1 MLVRALYLCA
11 LWSAI
16 SLLTTLVMG
25 SRLRR
30 SDSALSFLW
39 LTGVIL
45 VGNFIAIFTFG
56 RLLEIFGLSLL
67 AFFFGL
73 YWIIRLR
80 DWNAPAQVT
89 WSMTLMTTGLFVIYT
104 FLLTAFSPL
113 NPLSFVFALMFFFLE
128 AITLTLALA
137 HMHESLDVVCRV
149 RWHRL
154 LEKLDPVPGYLPM
167 VSLQVPAYNEPVEV
181 VEKTLKSLAELN
193 YPNFEVLVVD
203 NNTPL
208 QATWRPLE
216 EICRRLGPNF
226 HCLHLDQWP
235 GYKSGALNFAVTQT
249 DPRAEILGIIDAD
262 YQVDPNFLNELVP
275 AFADPQVAFV
285 QTPQDYND
293 STGDVF
299 SESMYRGYKY
309 FFEVSMPSRNERN
322 AIIFAGTMGL
332 IRKSVLEE
340 IGGWDEWCITEDA
353 EASLRIL
360 KKGYQSLYVNRSFGS
375 GMMPINFEGLKKQR
389 FRWCFGGIQILKK
402 HWEALM
408 PWAHLVDPGNKLTL
422 AQRYYYLVGGLGWFS
437 DVFNLL
443 FAFFLVMG
451 AVFNMFSSP
460 IKIRPLTDTVL
471 IIPAVFLFLHIL
483 RFIWVLRNR
492 LRVSIGTAVA
502 TMYNF
507 FSLGWVVTLA
517 CIQGLVQRE
526 GVFLRTPKGTSASK
540 AWHAIQVTQWETAIG
555 IVCILAG
562 LFAFGSDR
570 NWRTFS
576 LCILLIWQ
584 GSLYLAAPLYSLLSL
599 KREVALGGTV
609 PVQVTDQG
617 KPVLEQLAAR
627 WVVAFSM
634 VLIGAFSLIRF
645 LPAPTGLPDYVR
657 FLPEDIASAVDFSPE
672 QSAGREP
679 GATASPVLT
688 TVPGTPEVPTPTLGA
703 TGATATVTASSANCR
718 ARPRG
723 GAERIIFLYKDQQV
737 EIVGRNDDPG
747 NPWWFIKIPDSTGR
761 CWLWSMT
768 ASMNGSIEDIPVT
781 SERGTPGESQ

>member
-1 MLVRALYLCA
+1 MLVRALYISA
-11 LWSAI
+11 LWFAI
-16 SLLTTLVMG
+16 SLFGTLIMG

-30 SDSALSFLW
+30 TDFSLSLLW

-45 VGNFIAIFTFG
+45 TGNLIAIFTFG

-67 AFFFGL
+67 AFSFGL
-73 YWIIRLR
+73 YWIIQLR
-80 DWNAPAQVT
+80 DWNAPGQVT
-89 WSMTLMTTGLFVIYT
+89 WAMTLMTTGLFVSYT

-113 NPLSFVFALMFFFLE
+113 NPLSFIFALIFFFLE

-154 LEKLDPVPGYLPM
+154 VDKLEPVPGYQPM

-181 VEKTLKSLAELN
+181 VEKTLNSLAQLN
-193 YPNFEVLVVD
+193 YPNLEVLVVD

-208 QATWRPLE
+208 QETWRPLE
-216 EICRRLGPNF
+216 EICRKLGPNF

-249 DPRAEILGIIDAD
+249 DPTAEIIGIIDAD
-262 YQVDPNFLNELVP
+262 YEVDPNFLAELVP

-285 QTPQDYND
+285 QTPQDYSD
-293 STGDVF
+293 YKGDVF
-299 SESMYRGYKY
+299 SESTYRGYKY

-360 KKGYQSLYVNRSFGS
+360 KKGYQSLYVNRAFGS

-408 PWAHLVDPGNKLTL
+408 PWAHWVDPENKLTL

-443 FAFFLVMG
+443 FAFFLVLG
-451 AVFNMFSSP
+451 AVFNLFSSP
-460 IKIRPLTDTVL
+460 VKVRPLTDTVL
-471 IIPAVFLFLHIL
+471 IIPAVFLVLHIL

-492 LRVSIGTAVA
+492 LRVSMDMAVA

-507 FSLGWVVTLA
+507 FSLGWAVTLA

-526 GVFLRTPKGTSASK
+526 GVFLRTPKTTTSSK
-540 AWHAIQVTQWETAIG
+540 AWRAIQVTQWETAIG
-555 IVCILAG
+555 LICVLAG
-562 LFAFGSDR
+562 LLAFGTDR

-599 KREVALGGTV
+599 NREAALGGTA

-627 WVVAFSM
+627 WVMAFSM

-645 LPAPTGLPDYVR
+645 LPTPPGLPDYVR
-657 FLPEDIASAVDFSPE
+657 FLPQDSSSPADFSPE
-672 QSAGREP
+672 QTLGREP
-679 GATASPVLT
+679 QATAISPMLL
-688 TVPGTPEVPTPTLGA
+688 TPEVPMPTLGA
-703 TGATATVTASSANCR
+703 TGATATV
-718 ARPRG
+718 
-723 GAERIIFLYKDQQV
+723 
-737 EIVGRNDDPG
+737 
-747 NPWWFIKIPDSTGR
+747 
-761 CWLWSMT
+761 
-768 ASMNGSIEDIPVT
+768 
-781 SERGTPGESQ
+781 

>member
-30 SDSALSFLW
+30 SDSALSLLW

-45 VGNFIAIFTFG
+45 AGNLIAIFTFG
-56 RLLEIFGLSLL
+56 RLLEIFGFSLL
-67 AFFFGL
+67 AFIFGL

-89 WSMTLMTTGLFVIYT
+89 WGMTLMTTGLFVIYT

-113 NPLSFVFALMFFFLE
+113 NPLSFLFALIFFFLE
-128 AITLTLALA
+128 AITLLMALA

-154 LEKLDPVPGYLPM
+154 VEKLEPVPGYLPM
-167 VSLQVPAYNEPVEV
+167 VSLQVPAYNEPVEI
-181 VEKTLKSLAELN
+181 VEKTLNSLAQLN
-193 YPNFEVLVVD
+193 YPNYEVLVVD
-203 NNTPL
+203 NNTP
-208 QATWRPLE
+208 QQETWRPLE

-249 DPRAEILGIIDAD
+249 DPRAEIIGIIDAD
-262 YQVDPNFLNELVP
+262 YEVDSNFLQELVP

-285 QTPQDYND
+285 QTPQDYSN
-293 STGDVF
+293 SKGEVF
-299 SESMYRGYKY
+299 SESTYHGYKY

-360 KKGYQSLYVNRSFGS
+360 KKGYRSLYINRAFGS
-375 GMMPINFEGLKKQR
+375 GLMPMNFEGLKKQR

-408 PWAHLVDPGNKLTL
+408 PWAHWVDPENQLTL
-422 AQRYYYLVGGLGWFS
+422 AQRYYYLLGGLGWFS

-443 FAFFLVMG
+443 FAFFLVLG
-451 AVFNMFSSP
+451 AVFNLFSSP
-460 IKIRPLTDTVL
+460 IKVRPLTDTVL
-471 IIPAVFLFLHIL
+471 IIPATFLFLHIL
-483 RFIWVLRNR
+483 RFVWVLRNR
-492 LRVSIGTAVA
+492 LRVSMGMAVA

-507 FSLGWVVTLA
+507 FSLGWAVTLA

-526 GVFLRTPKGTSASK
+526 GVFLRTPKATSSSK
-540 AWHAIQVTQWETAIG
+540 AWHAIQVTQWETALGLIC
-555 IVCILAG
+555 VLAG
-562 LFAFGSDR
+562 LLAFGTDR

-599 KREVALGGTV
+599 KREAALGV
-609 PVQVTDQG
+609 PVRITEQG

-645 LPAPTGLPDYVR
+645 LPSPATVPGYVR
-657 FLPEDIASAVDFSPE
+657 FLPAGDSTIIDLSSQQVG
-672 QSAGREP
+672 GREP
-679 GATASPVLT
+679 EATASPGLA
-688 TVPGTPEVPTPTLGA
+688 TPALETPTLA
-703 TGATATVTASSANCR
+703 VTGATATVKVESANCR
-718 ARPRG
+718 AKPKSN
-723 GAERIIFLYKDQQV
+723 AEKITVLYKDQQL
-737 EIVGRNDDPG
+737 EIVGRNEDTS
-747 NPWWFIKIPDSTGR
+747 NPWWYIRIPDSKGN
-761 CWLWSMT
+761 CWLWGMT
-768 ASMNGSIEDIPVT
+768 AKMTGTVEEIPIVK
-781 SERGTPGESQ
+781 

>member
-1 MLVRALYLCA
+1 MLVRLLYLSA
-11 LWSAI
+11 LWFAI
-16 SLLTTLVMG
+16 SLFATLVMG

-30 SDSALSFLW
+30 RDFSLSLLW

-45 VGNFIAIFTFG
+45 LGNFIAIFTFG
-56 RLLEIFGLSLL
+56 RLLEIFGFSLL
-67 AFFFGL
+67 AFSFGL
-73 YWIIRLR
+73 YWIIRLN
-80 DWNAPAQVT
+80 DWNAPGQVT
-89 WSMTLMTTGLFVIYT
+89 WAMTLITTALFIIYT
-104 FLLTAFSPL
+104 FMLTAFSPL
-113 NPLSFVFALMFFFLE
+113 NPLSFVFALIFFFLE
-128 AITLTLALA
+128 AITLVLALT

-149 RWHRL
+149 EWHRL
-154 LEKLDPVPGYLPM
+154 VENLDPIPEYLPM

-181 VEKTLKSLAELN
+181 VEKTLNSLAALN
-193 YPNFEVLVVD
+193 YPNYEVLVVD

-216 EICRRLGPNF
+216 EICRKLGPNF

-249 DPRAEILGIIDAD
+249 DPRAEIIGIIDAD
-262 YQVDPNFLNELVP
+262 YEVDPNFLRELVP

-285 QTPQDYND
+285 QTPQDYSD
-293 STGDVF
+293 SQGDVF
-299 SESMYRGYKY
+299 SESTYRGYRY

-360 KKGYQSLYVNRSFGS
+360 KKGYQSLYINRSFGR

-408 PWAHLVDPGNKLTL
+408 PWAHLVDPENKLTL
-422 AQRYYYLVGGLGWFS
+422 AQRYYYLVGGIGWFS

-443 FAFFLVMG
+443 FAFFLVLG
-451 AVFNMFSSP
+451 AVFNIFSSP
-460 IKIRPLTDTVL
+460 IKVRPLTDTVL

-492 LRVSIGTAVA
+492 LRISLEMAVA

-507 FSLGWVVTLA
+507 FSLGWAVTLA

-526 GVFLRTPKGTSASK
+526 GVFLRTPKTSASSK
-540 AWHAIQVTQWETAIG
+540 AWHAIQVTQWETTVGLI
-555 IVCILAG
+555 CIFAG
-562 LFAFGSDR
+562 LFAFGFER

-599 KREVALGGTV
+599 RREAALGATV
-609 PVQVTDQG
+609 RVTEQG
-617 KPVLEQLAAR
+617 KPMMEQLAAR
-627 WVVAFSM
+627 WVLAFSM

-645 LPAPTGLPDYVR
+645 LPSPTGLPAYAR
-657 FLPEDIASAVDFSPE
+657 FLPVDLSPE
-672 QSAGREP
+672 QAMGVE
-679 GATASPVLT
+679 
-688 TVPGTPEVPTPTLGA
+688 PEVTPMPAAPDAVT
-703 TGATATVTASSANCR
+703 ATATLPSSATGIATIKVESANCR
-718 ARPRG
+718 EKPRG
-723 GAERIIFLYKDQQV
+723 NADKVTFLYRDQEV
-737 EIVGRNDDPG
+737 EILGRNDDLT
-747 NPWWFIKIPDSTGR
+747 NPWWYVKIPDGSGN
-761 CWLWSMT
+761 CWLWGMT
-768 ASMNGSIEDIPVT
+768 ATMKGSIEEIPVV
-781 SERGTPGESQ
+781 R

>member
-16 SLLTTLVMG
+16 SLFTTLVMG

-30 SDSALSFLW
+30 SDSALSLLW

-45 VGNFIAIFTFG
+45 AGNLIAIFTFG

-67 AFFFGL
+67 AFICGL
-73 YWIIRLR
+73 YWILRLR
-80 DWNAPAQVT
+80 DWNAPGQVT
-89 WSMTLMTTGLFVIYT
+89 WSMTLITTGLFVIYT

-113 NPLSFVFALMFFFLE
+113 NPLSFVFALIFFFLE
-128 AITLTLALA
+128 AITLLLALA
-137 HMHESLDVVCRV
+137 HMHESLDVVCRI

-154 LEKLDPVPGYLPM
+154 VEKLEPIPGYLPM
-167 VSLQVPAYNEPVEV
+167 VCLQVPAYNEPVEV
-181 VEKTLKSLAELN
+181 VEKTLKSLAGLS
-193 YPNFEVLVVD
+193 YPNFEVQVVD
-203 NNTPL
+203 NNTPR
-208 QATWRPLE
+208 QETWRPLE
-216 EICRRLGPNF
+216 EICRKLGPNF

-262 YQVDPNFLNELVP
+262 YEVHPDFLRELVP

-285 QTPQDYND
+285 QTPQDYSD
-293 STGDVF
+293 SKGDVF
-299 SESMYRGYKY
+299 SESIYHGYKY

-360 KKGYQSLYVNRSFGS
+360 KKGYRSLYINRAFGS
-375 GMMPINFEGLKKQR
+375 GLMPINFEGLKKQR

-408 PWAHLVDPGNKLTL
+408 PWAPLVDPENKLTL
-422 AQRYYYLVGGLGWFS
+422 AQRYYYLIGGLGWFS

-443 FAFFLVMG
+443 FAFFLVLG
-451 AVFNMFSSP
+451 AVFNIFSSP

-471 IIPAVFLFLHIL
+471 IIPALFLFLHIL

-492 LRVSIGTAVA
+492 LRVSIGMAIA

-507 FSLGWVVTLA
+507 FSLGWAVTLA

-526 GVFLRTPKGTSASK
+526 GVFLRTPKTTTSSK
-540 AWHAIQVTQWETAIG
+540 SWRAIQVTQWETAIG
-555 IVCILAG
+555 IICVFAG
-562 LFAFGSDR
+562 LLAFGADR
-570 NWRTFS
+570 NWRTLS

-599 KREVALGGTV
+599 NREAALGALP
-609 PVQVTDQG
+609 PVRVAEQG

-645 LPAPTGLPDYVR
+645 LPDPAGLPDYAR
-657 FLPEDIASAVDFSPE
+657 FLPANALSEEILSPR
-672 QSAGREP
+672 QVTGREP
-679 GATASPVLT
+679 QATDAPAL
-688 TVPGTPEVPTPTLGA
+688 PTATLAA
-703 TGATATVTASSANCR
+703 TGATATVTVESANCR
-718 ARPRG
+718 AKPRG
-723 GAERIIFLYKDQQV
+723 GAERVTFLYKDQQV
-737 EIVGRNDDPG
+737 EIVGRNDDPA
-747 NPWWFIKIPDSTGR
+747 NPWWYVKIPDSDKN
-761 CWLWSMT
+761 CWLWGMASKMT
-768 ASMNGSIEDIPVT
+768 GSVEEIPIVKP
-781 SERGTPGESQ
+781 R

>member
-1 MLVRALYLCA
+1 MLIRALYLCA

-16 SLLTTLVMG
+16 SLLTTLIVG

-30 SDSALSFLW
+30 SDSALSLLW

-45 VGNFIAIFTFG
+45 AGNFIAIFTFG

-67 AFFFGL
+67 AFLFGL

-80 DWNAPAQVT
+80 DWNAPAQAT
-89 WSMTLMTTGLFVIYT
+89 WSMTLMTTGLFVVYT

-113 NPLSFVFALMFFFLE
+113 NPLSFIFALMFFFLE

-154 LEKLDPVPGYLPM
+154 VEKLEPVPGYLPM
-167 VSLQVPAYNEPVEV
+167 VSLQVPAYNEPVEIV
-181 VEKTLKSLAELN
+181 QKTLNSLARLN

-216 EICRRLGPNF
+216 EICRQLGPNF

-249 DPRAEILGIIDAD
+249 DPRAEIIGIIDAD
-262 YQVDPNFLNELVP
+262 YEVDPNFLQELVP
-275 AFADPQVAFV
+275 AFADPQVAFI
-285 QTPQDYND
+285 QTPQDY
-293 STGDVF
+293 SESKGDVF
-299 SESMYRGYKY
+299 SESTYHGYKY

-360 KKGYQSLYVNRSFGS
+360 KKGYRSLYINQAFGS
-375 GMMPINFEGLKKQR
+375 GLMPINFEGLKKQR

-408 PWAHLVDPGNKLTL
+408 PWAHMVDPENKLTL

-451 AVFNMFSSP
+451 AVFNFFSSP
-460 IKIRPLTDTVL
+460 VKVRPLTDTVL
-471 IIPAVFLFLHIL
+471 IIPAVFLVLHIL

-492 LRVSIGTAVA
+492 LRISFGMAVA

-507 FSLGWVVTLA
+507 FSLGWAVTLA

-526 GVFLRTPKGTSASK
+526 GVFLRTPKSTSASK
-540 AWHAIQVTQWETAIG
+540 SWHAIQVTQWETAFGVI
-555 IVCILAG
+555 CILAG
-562 LFAFGSDR
+562 LLAFGSDR

-599 KREVALGGTV
+599 KREAALGAA
-609 PVQVTDQG
+609 PAVQVMDQG
-617 KPVLEQLAAR
+617 KPVMEQLAAR

-645 LPAPTGLPDYVR
+645 LPAPAGLPDYAR
-657 FLPEDIASAVDFSPE
+657 FLPEDSASAVDFSPE

-679 GATASPVLT
+679 GSTASPG
-688 TVPGTPEVPTPTLGA
+688 PATPEVPTPTLAA
-703 TGATATVTASSANCR
+703 TGAIATITVESANCR
-718 ARPRG
+718 AKPRPG
-723 GAERIIFLYKDQQV
+723 GERVTFLYKDQQV
-737 EIVGRNDDPG
+737 EIVGRNDTPA
-747 NPWWFIKIPDSTGR
+747 NPWWYVKIPDSEDH
-761 CWLWSMT
+761 CWLWGMT
-768 ASMNGSIEDIPVT
+768 ATITGNVEEIPIIK
-781 SERGTPGESQ
+781 

>member
-1 MLVRALYLCA
+1 MLVRALYLSA
-11 LWSAI
+11 LWFAF
-16 SLLTTLVMG
+16 SLFATLIIG

-30 SDSALSFLW
+30 SDSALSLLW

-45 VGNFIAIFTFG
+45 AGNLIAIFTFG
-56 RLLEIFGLSLL
+56 RLLEIFGFSLL
-67 AFFFGL
+67 AFGFGL
-73 YWIIRLR
+73 YWIILLR
-80 DWNAPAQVT
+80 DWNAPGQVT
-89 WSMTLMTTGLFVIYT
+89 WAMTLITTGLFVIYT
-104 FLLTAFSPL
+104 FMLTAFSPL
-113 NPLSFVFALMFFFLE
+113 NPLSFIFALMFFFLE
-128 AITLTLALA
+128 AITLLLALA
-137 HMHESLDVVCRV
+137 HMHESLDVVCRI

-154 LEKLDPVPGYLPM
+154 IEKLEPVPGYLPM
-167 VSLQVPAYNEPVEV
+167 VSLQVPAYNEPIEV
-181 VEKTLKSLAELN
+181 VQKTLGSLARLN
-193 YPNFEVLVVD
+193 YPNYEVLVVD

-216 EICRRLGPNF
+216 EICRKLGPNF

-249 DPRAEILGIIDAD
+249 DPRAEIIGIIDAD
-262 YQVDPNFLNELVP
+262 YDVDPDFLLELVP
-275 AFADPQVAFV
+275 AFADSQVAFV
-285 QTPQDYND
+285 QTPQDYSD
-293 STGDVF
+293 SKGEVF
-299 SESMYRGYKY
+299 SESTYRGYKY

-360 KKGYQSLYVNRSFGS
+360 KKGYQSLYINKAFGS
-375 GMMPINFEGLKKQR
+375 GLMPFNFEGLKKQR

-408 PWAHLVDPGNKLTL
+408 PWSHWVDPENKLTL

-443 FAFFLVMG
+443 FAFFLVLG
-451 AVFNMFSSP
+451 AVFNLFSSP
-460 IKIRPLTDTVL
+460 VQVRPLTDTVL

-492 LRVSIGTAVA
+492 LRVSLGTAVA

-507 FSLGWVVTLA
+507 FSLGWAVTLA

-526 GVFLRTPKGTSASK
+526 GVFLRTPKTTTSSK
-540 AWHAIQVTQWETAIG
+540 ACRAIQVTQWETAIG
-555 IVCILAG
+555 SICILVG
-562 LFAFGSDR
+562 LLAFGSDR

-584 GSLYLAAPLYSLLSL
+584 GSLYIAAPLYSLLSL
-599 KREVALGGTV
+599 NREASLGAHVRITE
-609 PVQVTDQG
+609 QG
-617 KPVLEQLAAR
+617 RPVLEQLAAR

-645 LPAPTGLPDYVR
+645 LPSPAGLPEYVR
-657 FLPEDIASAVDFSPE
+657 FLPADSLPSVEAPAE
-672 QSAGREP
+672 QVGGRERD
-679 GATASPVLT
+679 
-688 TVPGTPEVPTPTLGA
+688 PGTS
-703 TGATATVTASSANCR
+703 ATATIKVESANCR
-718 ARPRG
+718 SRPRG
-723 GAERIIFLYKDQQV
+723 GGDIVTILYQGQEV
-737 EIVGRNDDPG
+737 EIVGRNADLS
-747 NPWWFIKIPDSTGR
+747 NPWWYVKIPNLSGN
-761 CWLWSMT
+761 CWLWGMT
-768 ASMNGSIEDIPVT
+768 TTMTGNLDKIPII
-781 SERGTPGESQ
+781 Q

>member
-1 MLVRALYLCA
+1 MLIRLLYLSA
-11 LWSAI
+11 IWFAI
-16 SLLTTLVMG
+16 SLLATLILG

-30 SDSALSFLW
+30 SDSIVSLLW

-45 VGNFIAIFTFG
+45 AGNLIAILTFG
-56 RLLEIFGLSLL
+56 KLLEIFSFSLATFL
-67 AFFFGL
+67 FGV

-80 DWNAPAQVT
+80 DWNAPGQVT
-89 WSMTLMTTGLFVIYT
+89 WAMTLMTTGLFVIYT

-113 NPLSFVFALMFFFLE
+113 NPLSFIFALLFFFLE
-128 AITLTLALA
+128 AITLMLALA
-137 HMHESLDVVCRV
+137 HMHESLDVVCRI

-154 LEKLDPVPGYLPM
+154 VEKLEPIPGYEPM

-181 VEKTLKSLAELN
+181 VEKTLKSLAALN

-203 NNTPL
+203 NNTPR
-208 QATWRPLE
+208 QETWRPLE
-216 EICRRLGPNF
+216 EICRKLGPNF

-235 GYKSGALNFAVTQT
+235 GYKSGALNFALTQT
-249 DPRAEILGIIDAD
+249 DPRAEIIGIIDAD
-262 YQVDPNFLNELVP
+262 YEIHADFLRELVP
-275 AFADPQVAFV
+275 AFADPQVAFL
-285 QTPQDYND
+285 QTPQDYSD
-293 STGDVF
+293 AKGDVF

-360 KKGYQSLYVNRSFGS
+360 KKGYQSLYINRSFGS

-408 PWAHLVDPGNKLTL
+408 PWAHWVDPQNRLTI

-451 AVFNMFSSP
+451 AIFNLFSSP
-460 IKIRPLTDTVL
+460 IKVRPLTDTVL
-471 IIPAVFLFLHIL
+471 IIPAVFLVLHIL

-492 LRVSIGTAVA
+492 LRVSMGMAVA

-507 FSLGWVVTLA
+507 FSLGWAVTLA

-526 GVFLRTPKGTSASK
+526 GVFLRTPKATNSSK

-555 IVCILAG
+555 ITCVLAGILA
-562 LFAFGSDR
+562 FGFDR

-576 LCILLIWQ
+576 LCILLSWQ

-599 KREVALGGTV
+599 KREAAMGV
-609 PVQVTDQG
+609 PARITEQG
-617 KPVLEQLAAR
+617 RPMLEQLAAR
-627 WVVAFSM
+627 WVMAFSM

-645 LPAPTGLPDYVR
+645 LPSPTALPGYAR
-657 FLPEDIASAVDFSPE
+657 FLPADLSP
-672 QSAGREP
+672 QQVIGSEP
-679 GATASPVLT
+679 PATAPTAAPGLT
-688 TVPGTPEVPTPTLGA
+688 ASTTATPTLPSQASGIA
-703 TGATATVTASSANCR
+703 TIKVDSANCR
-718 ARPRG
+718 ERPRG
-723 GAERIIFLYKDQQV
+723 GADKVVFLYRGQQV
-737 EIVGRNDDPG
+737 EVLGRNDDAL
-747 NPWWFIKIPDSTGR
+747 NPWWYVKIPDGSGY
-761 CWLWSMT
+761 CWVWSMT
-768 ASMNGSIEDIPVT
+768 TTMSGNIDEIPIVK
-781 SERGTPGESQ
+781 

>member
-1 MLVRALYLCA
+1 MLTRALYLSA
-11 LWSAI
+11 IWFAI
-16 SLLTTLVMG
+16 SLISTLIMG

-30 SDSALSFLW
+30 NDPTISLLW

-45 VGNFIAIFTFG
+45 GGNIIAIFTFG

-67 AFFFGL
+67 AFGFGL
-73 YWIIRLR
+73 YWIIQLR
-80 DWNAPAQVT
+80 DWNAAGQVT
-89 WSMTLMTTGLFVIYT
+89 WAMTLITTGLFVIYT

-113 NPLSFVFALMFFFLE
+113 NPLSFIFALGFFFLE
-128 AITLTLALA
+128 AITLLLALA

-154 LEKLDPVPGYLPM
+154 VDKLEPVPGYLPM

-181 VEKTLKSLAELN
+181 VEKTLKSLAGLN
-193 YPNFEVLVVD
+193 YPNLEVLVVD
-203 NNTPL
+203 NNTPR
-208 QATWRPLE
+208 QETWRPLE
-216 EICRRLGPNF
+216 EICRKLGPNF

-235 GYKSGALNFAVTQT
+235 GYKSGALNFATTQT
-249 DPRAEILGIIDAD
+249 DPRANIIGIIDAD
-262 YQVDPNFLNELVP
+262 YEVDPNFLIELVP
-275 AFADPQVAFV
+275 AFADPKVAFL

-299 SESMYRGYKY
+299 SESMYHGYKY

-360 KKGYQSLYVNRSFGS
+360 KKGYQSLYINRAFGS

-408 PWAHLVDPGNKLTL
+408 PWAHLVDPENKLTF

-443 FAFFLVMG
+443 FAFFLVLG
-451 AVFNMFSSP
+451 AIFNLFSSP
-460 IKIRPLTDTVL
+460 IKVRPLTDTVL
-471 IIPAVFLFLHIL
+471 IIPAVFLVLHIM

-492 LRVSIGTAVA
+492 LQVSTGTAVA

-517 CIQGLVQRE
+517 CIQGIVQRE
-526 GVFLRTPKGTSASK
+526 GVFLRTPKSTTASK
-540 AWHAIQVTQWETAIG
+540 AWRAIRVTQWETLIG
-555 IVCILAG
+555 LTFAGFGLA
-562 LFAFGSDR
+562 AFLSRPELKTLWLG
-570 NWRTFS
+570 F
-576 LCILLIWQ
+576 LLAWQ

-599 KREVALGGTV
+599 KREAALGATV
-609 PVQVTDQG
+609 RVTEQG
-617 KPVLEQLAAR
+617 KPMMEQLAAR
-627 WVVAFSM
+627 WVLACSM
-634 VLIGAFSLIRF
+634 VLIGTFSLIRF
-645 LPAPTGLPDYVR
+645 LPSPTSLPEYAR
-657 FLPEDIASAVDFSPE
+657 FLPVDVSAE
-672 QSAGREP
+672 QIIGGETEATP
-679 GATASPVLT
+679 IPPTAATAT
-688 TVPGTPEVPTPTLGA
+688 TALPSTVAG
-703 TGATATVTASSANCR
+703 TATVTVDSANCR
-718 ARPRG
+718 TRPRG
-723 GAERIIFLYKDQQV
+723 GADRVTIF
-737 EIVGRNDDPG
+737 
-747 NPWWFIKIPDSTGR
+747 
-761 CWLWSMT
+761 
-768 ASMNGSIEDIPVT
+768 
-781 SERGTPGESQ
+781 